1 MVVDVAQLAEPLVV
15 VQVVVGSNPI
25 IHPIFLSVFQALSAT
40 VPSRRYSIRNSIRNL
55 FGNGLEILS

>member
-25 IHPIFLSVFQALSAT
+25 IHPIFFPISGQ
-40 VPSRRYSIRNSIRNL
+40 
-55 FGNGLEILS
+55 ILLLCPPAA